1 MDHPGVQACG
11 YEYTS
16 KLQRMFNDM
25 SLSNDINER
34 FKEYLETKSLSN
46 GVDFNILILTAGSWP
61 LTAQASTFNVPQEV
75 F

>member
-1 MDHPGVQACG
+1 
-11 YEYTS
+11 
-16 KLQRMFNDM
+16 MFNDM